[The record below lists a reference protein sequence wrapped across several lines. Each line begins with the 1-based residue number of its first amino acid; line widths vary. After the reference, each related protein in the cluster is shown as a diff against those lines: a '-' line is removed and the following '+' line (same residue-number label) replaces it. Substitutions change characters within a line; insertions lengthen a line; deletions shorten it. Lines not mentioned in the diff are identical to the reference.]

1 MKTVIVWLHRFNRSC
16 LVLCLKSR
24 SSKVWEA
31 WIWAAR
37 AVLMKL
43 LWNWLI
49 SSINRTITL
58 LLVHVLADWFCLKR
72 FVTFVI
78 LSEKHLIACTPLFT
92 IDAMTI
98 RGGGGYRP
106 WPWPG
111 WGWRLFQT
119 SIFNLFLV
127 FRYYYHIGWFICKD
141 AGFGYIFCQHSSRE
155 DWFFFRQGWDFFFV
169 MVQLFPT
176 PY

>member
-1 MKTVIVWLHRFNRSC
+1 MMKTVIVWLHRFNRSC

-98 RGGGGYRP
+98 RGGGYR
-106 WPWPG
+106 PWPG
-111 WGWRLFQT
+111 WG
-119 SIFNLFLV
+119 
-127 FRYYYHIGWFICKD
+127 
-141 AGFGYIFCQHSSRE
+141 E
-155 DWFFFRQGWDFFFV
+155 DFFRPQFSTFF
-169 MVQLFPT
+169 LSLDIIT
-176 PY
+176 I